1 MSTPPVIDNQNPVM
15 GFEGKIYVG
24 PRGTTSL
31 TNMILLEDVKD
42 PTYTYKFD
50 EVEVNTRRHGGNK
63 VYAKGL
69 KDVGI
74 SFTLPNI
81 KPAGPAVALV
91 LQALHNR
98 RMPIAIAMLDEE
110 GGEGP
115 FGDFEILG
123 GDKAEETE
131 RSRNRSRSQ
140 AVRRRSQSRMVQGT
154 HQLVASGE

>member
-1 MSTPPVIDNQNPVM
+1 MSQQTITNQNPVM

-24 PRGTTSL
+24 PRGTTTL

-63 VYAKGL
+63 VYAKGMR
-69 KDVGI
+69 DIGI

-110 GGEGP
+110 NGEGP

-123 GDKAEETE
+123 GDKAEDGSSMQELSVE
-131 RSRNRSRSQ
+131 AKPS
-140 AVRRRSQSRMVQGT
+140 
-154 HQLVASGE
+154 VAGRKVGWYTPSNP